1 MRILRFSRYALL
13 SCAGVAMLA
22 GCGGSQ
28 PSIGAP
34 GAMAQTSASA
44 AQVER
49 RGSWMLPE
57 ASGEDLL
64 YVTDE
69 DANSVFVYSYPSG
82 QSVGTLTFSHPVGE
96 CVNTSGDVFIA
107 DAQSSVAEYAHGG
120 TTQIGSLQLPDK
132 YYPPP
137 HAYNCAVDPRTGHVA
152 VLFQKKWSLR

>member
-1 MRILRFSRYALL
+1 MTIIDFSRCALM
-13 SCAGVAMLA
+13 SCAAAAMLA

-28 PSIGAP
+28 PPIGAP

-69 DANSVFVYSYPSG
+69 DADTSLSTRIRRGSRSG
-82 QSVGTLTFSHPVGE
+82 H
-96 CVNTSGDVFIA
+96 
-107 DAQSSVAEYAHGG
+107 
-120 TTQIGSLQLPDK
+120 
-132 YYPPP
+132 
-137 HAYNCAVDPRTGHVA
+137 
-152 VLFQKKWSLR
+152 